1 MKKHIYVAAG
11 GIFSLVMGMIYNMKW
26 LEDAIKTDGENIK
39 NIFFQQNLAWTFDNG
54 LKEYVKIDK
63 MESSYNPEDL
73 NMIDFIFDQPKR
85 TEDYKRIE
93 GFTGPGSNENSKLNV
108 EVKAD
113 QPDILFLRKLAKK
126 LKFNKRMKMLIKNE
140 EDKIDFNNALGVH
153 IRLTDMDKIH
163 PEYGIL
169 NFKEFEKR
177 IDLILKEHKEINT
190 IFVASDNNESIKKLV
205 DKYSNRIKFIDYL
218 NRCEKESE
226 NSYKLQ
232 LINHESKEFW
242 EHGFLDMMM
251 LSKCKYLLHRTSNV
265 ANASL
270 VFSDTIIKSYNI
282 STLNKQ

>member
-1 MKKHIYVAAG
+1 MKKHIYIAAG
-11 GIFSLVMGMIYNMKW
+11 GIFSLVMGMIYSMKW
-26 LEDAIKTDGENIK
+26 LNSALKTDGENIK
-39 NIFFQQNLAWTFDNG
+39 NISFQQNLAWTYDNKI
-54 LKEYVKIDK
+54 KEYVKIDK

-73 NMIDFIFDQPKR
+73 NMIDFIFDQPKI
-85 TEDYKRIE
+85 TEDYERIK
-93 GFTGPGSNENSKLNV
+93 GFTGPCTIKNSKRNV
-108 EVKAD
+108 DVKAD
-113 QPDILFLRKLAKK
+113 QSDILFLRKLARK

-140 EDKIDFNNALGVH
+140 EEKIDFNNALGVH
-153 IRLTDMDKIH
+153 IRLTDMNGIH

-169 NFKEFEKR
+169 NFNDFEKM
-177 IDLILKEHKEINT
+177 IDLILKEHKEIKT

-205 DKYSNRIKFIDYL
+205 NKYSNRIKFIDYL

-226 NSYKLQ
+226 NSYELQ